1 MLANQF
7 SAMDKKQS
15 NPDASASTE
24 DRRLQIARAIA
35 AKTFHSQKR
44 QRSHENIAHETNNK
58 RGGGAGGVRGVGTN
72 EIIRNSKYQDLYS
85 MEMEREF
92 MTSYHFKTIIH
103 EMQKMTR
110 YSRVST
116 RSLVRTLRH
125 GLKV

>member
-1 MLANQF
+1 
-7 SAMDKKQS
+7 
-15 NPDASASTE
+15 
-24 DRRLQIARAIA
+24 LQIARAIA
-35 AKTFHSQKR
+35 ARTFHSQKR
-44 QRSHENIAHETNNK
+44 QSSHEIIHDETK
-58 RGGGAGGVRGVGTN
+58 RGVRGVGTN

-92 MTSYHFKTIIH
+92 MTSYHFKTIIQ